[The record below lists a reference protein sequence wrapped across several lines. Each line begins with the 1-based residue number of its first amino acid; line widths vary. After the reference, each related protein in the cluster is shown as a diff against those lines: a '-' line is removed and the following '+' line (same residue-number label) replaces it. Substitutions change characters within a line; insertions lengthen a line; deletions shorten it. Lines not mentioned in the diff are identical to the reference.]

1 MSFFDTISGIF
12 DQEESLERQYGNI
25 VRKEVRKTKA

>member
-12 DQEESLERQYGNI
+12 DQEESLERHYGNI